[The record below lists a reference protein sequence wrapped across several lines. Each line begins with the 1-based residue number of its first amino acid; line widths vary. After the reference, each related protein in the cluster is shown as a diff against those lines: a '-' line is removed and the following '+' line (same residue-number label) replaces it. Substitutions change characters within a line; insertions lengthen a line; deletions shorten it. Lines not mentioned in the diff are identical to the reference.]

1 MLHRIERLKNL
12 GKTKNIDAF
21 LLTSPSTIKCLSG
34 YFYNFEIGPSPFQI
48 LPSALVFVPEEIAVL
63 IIADNESLATPVK
76 GIGILLKPYSSYV
89 HEKPLDYTN
98 QFIIKL
104 QEVLIQ
110 NKITDVRI
118 GIEGNSLPYVVAQFL
133 RLNYP
138 NIKLIDVSEGII
150 KIKTIKDIDETD
162 NIRQAAKLCDI
173 GQAAVMKHA
182 RPGISELEL
191 FNLVRLEIEAS
202 VGTRVPLM
210 ADLVSG
216 AGTASGGGIPSNRVI
231 QNGDPVLCDLTPC
244 LNGYWG
250 DSCNTFVVGQS
261 SSVQRK
267 SFALVKE
274 ALNIAINSI
283 QPGVKAMEIDRLMR
297 RHIGNF
303 PHHGG
308 HGVGTLYHEEPRIV
322 SYNNMILE
330 PDMVIALEPG
340 IYEKEYGIR
349 LEHLVLVTET
359 GCELLTK
366 FQHCLIQL
374 T

>member
-1 MLHRIERLKNL
+1 MLQRIERLKNL

-21 LLTSPSTIKCLSG
+21 LLTSPSKIKCLSG
-34 YFYNFEIGPSPFQI
+34 YFYNFEIGPSPFQL

-76 GIGILLKPYSSYV
+76 GIEILLKPYSSYV

-110 NKITDVRI
+110 YKMTNVRI
-118 GIEGNSLPYVVAQFL
+118 GIEENSLPSVVAQFL

-138 NIKLIDVSEGII
+138 NIELKDVSEGII
-150 KIKTIKDIDETD
+150 KIKTIKDIDETA

-173 GQAAVMKHA
+173 GQAAVMKHV

-191 FNLVRLEIEAS
+191 FSLIRLEIEAS

-210 ADLVSG
+210 VDLVSG
-216 AGTASGGGIPSNRVI
+216 PGTASGGGIPSNRVI
-231 QNGDPVLCDLTPC
+231 QNGDTVLSDLTPC

-261 SSVQRK
+261 SSAQRK
-267 SFALVKE
+267 TFELVNK
-274 ALNIAINSI
+274 ALNIALNAI

-308 HGVGTLYHEEPRIV
+308 HGVGTMYHEEPRIV

-330 PDMVIALEPG
+330 PGMVIALEPG

-359 GCELLTK
+359 GCELLTQ
-366 FQHCLIQL
+366 FEHRLIQL
-374 T
+374 S

>member
-366 FQHCLIQL
+366 FQHRLI
-374 T
+374 